1 MSELIL
7 IPIKYIKYKE
17 VILYLDIDPALLIEH
32 QKPIMEFL
40 KGAKIDQSSSHNF
53 FNIITE
59 FNRQTNTRE
68 IKPLGEPEVFDDDNE
83 HSTYHILWEDAQN
96 ITNSTIAI
104 LLDRFKLDKIDEG
117 VLMIQDDGQGMA
129 LFNYNKDAAENYIV
143 VCQLCD
149 ILYDILNTDLK
160 NYRKPLVSYNYLEDH
175 DTVVPVYYRGLYEL
189 YRFTLEEDTIID
201 DIFVSNF
208 ISNMNETLE
217 FTFGSFLYDSIDIMT
232 SDYGCRIGKHF
243 QNIAYHKYN

>member
-17 VILYLDIDPALLIEH
+17 VILYLDIDPALLLKH

-40 KGAKIDQSSSHNF
+40 EGAKIDQSSSHNF

-59 FNRQTNTRE
+59 FNSQTNTRE
-68 IKPLGEPEVFDDDNE
+68 IKPLGRPEIYDDNKE
-83 HSTYHILWEDAQN
+83 HSVYHMLWEDAQN
-96 ITNSTIAI
+96 ITNLTIDI
-104 LLDRFKLDKIDEG
+104 LLDRFKLNKINEG
-117 VLMIQDDGQGMA
+117 NIVIQDDGQGIA
-129 LFNYNKDAAENYIV
+129 LFNYSKDTAENPIV

-160 NYRKPLVSYNYLEDH
+160 KYRKPLVSYNYLEDH
-175 DTVVPVYYRGLYEL
+175 NTVVPVYYRGLYEL
-189 YRFTLEEDTIID
+189 YKFNLEENTIID
-201 DIFVSNF
+201 DTFVSNF
-208 ISNMNETLE
+208 IASMNETLE

-232 SDYGCRIGKHF
+232 SDYGTMIGKHF